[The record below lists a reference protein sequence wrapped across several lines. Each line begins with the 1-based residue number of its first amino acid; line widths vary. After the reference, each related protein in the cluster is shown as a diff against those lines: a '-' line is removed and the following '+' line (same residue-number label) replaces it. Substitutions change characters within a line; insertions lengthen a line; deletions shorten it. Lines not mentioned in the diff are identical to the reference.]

1 MDGKGPR
8 RKSICL
14 GLITMLWQHYVFRRG
29 TGVGDMWDRFFCDR
43 SLRLLYV
50 GGRGFDPRAQTTI
63 DKFVLSVV
71 SSGAKVES
79 ADLLLVGFERY
90 ELDDDLRAATER
102 NAIFLREKFS
112 ILGQTAELNMDER
125 GEGEDELSTSN
136 ALRRTVE
143 AILALVPDR
152 TDIVLDVSSL
162 PRVAYLAIMT
172 GLLSRLV
179 PDKTSSKSSCSKRR

>member
-1 MDGKGPR
+1 MGSFSGAIVRLD
-8 RKSICL
+8 CC
-14 GLITMLWQHYVFRRG
+14 MLADV
-29 TGVGDMWDRFFCDR
+29 
-43 SLRLLYV
+43 
-50 GGRGFDPRAQTTI
+50 GFDPRAQTTI

-71 SSGAKVES
+71 SSGAKVEL

-112 ILGQTAELNMDER
+112 ILGQTAELSMDER

-179 PDKTSSKSSCSKRR
+179 PDKTSSNPLAANGVNLRF